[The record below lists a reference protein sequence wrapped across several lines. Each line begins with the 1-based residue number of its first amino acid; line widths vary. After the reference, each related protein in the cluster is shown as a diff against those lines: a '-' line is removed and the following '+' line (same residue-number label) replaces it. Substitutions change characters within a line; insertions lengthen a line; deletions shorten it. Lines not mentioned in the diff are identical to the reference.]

1 MIHPTYRFGIAG
13 LVVALLALSAP
24 AQEPS
29 TPPQTAEEAL
39 HQMSDLAGVI
49 FVGEVIAIRH
59 RPGQQGA
66 SGIVEIDFRID
77 QAVRGCNAGNTYIL
91 REWAGLWEGGDERY
105 RPGQR
110 LLMLLHAPG
119 PTGLTSPV
127 GRTNGVMPVHAE
139 TTSPLATAA
148 TESAPLTVD
157 LRWVTTRLLHRVPS
171 SSPPPPSTAQG
182 LVTADTQDSSSDI
195 PDQPRQV
202 PVSDIVGMFRSWQQA
217 AP

>member
-1 MIHPTYRFGIAG
+1 MIHTTYRFGIAG
-13 LVVALLALSAP
+13 LVVALLALSAS

-29 TPPQTAEEAL
+29 PPPQTVEEAL

-49 FVGEVIAIRH
+49 FIGEVIAIRH

-77 QAVRGCNAGNTYIL
+77 QAVRGCTAGNTYTL

-110 LLMLLHAPG
+110 LLMMLHTPG
-119 PTGLTSPV
+119 TTGLTSPV
-127 GRTNGVMPVHAE
+127 GRMNGAMPVHPE
-139 TTSPLATAA
+139 TTSSLATAA

-157 LRWVTTRLLHRVPS
+157 LRWVTTRLLHRVPY
-171 SSPPPPSTAQG
+171 SSPPPMAQG
-182 LVTADTQDSSSDI
+182 LVTAETQDSLTDT
-195 PDQPRQV
+195 PDPPRQI